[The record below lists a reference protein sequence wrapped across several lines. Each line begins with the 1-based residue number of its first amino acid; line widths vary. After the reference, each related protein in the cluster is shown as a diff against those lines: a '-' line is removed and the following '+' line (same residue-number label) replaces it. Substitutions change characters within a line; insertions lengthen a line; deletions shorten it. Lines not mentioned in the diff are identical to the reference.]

1 YGYKR
6 VGERE
11 LPKALSYVEK
21 AKKENLQEKVW
32 MALNLA
38 GFAVQRE
45 IGALCSLEEIYS
57 GSDEALRM
65 IDNRVKQWEFYREGL
80 ADQVLKYGAV
90 KALDLNVKAPEKS
103 ELTEEEKKY
112 SEIFPDMCPDVKGK
126 EFYLERTDRF
136 RDYIKENPDALKKLK
151 LNRNQQRSIQ
161 NFINGKR
168 SVMEIRNAAIAE
180 TEIDLPFESLM
191 GYLEL
196 LKELNW
202 ITF

>member
-1 YGYKR
+1 
-6 VGERE
+6 
-11 LPKALSYVEK
+11 LPHKTLRLLSDEISGTYRHFE
-21 AKKENLQEKVW
+21 QHS
-32 MALNLA
+32 

-45 IGALCSLEEIYS
+45 IGALRSLEEVCS
-57 GSDEALRM
+57 ASDEALRM
-65 IDNRVKQWEFYREGL
+65 IDNRVKQWEFYEEGL
-80 ADQVLKYGAV
+80 AEQILKYGAV
-90 KALDLNVKAPEKS
+90 KASELNVKAPERLN
-103 ELTEEEKKY
+103 LTEEEKKY
-112 SEIFPDMCPDVKGK
+112 SEIFPDLNPDVKGK

-136 RDYIKENPDALKKLK
+136 RDYIKEHPDALKKLN

-180 TEIDLPFESLM
+180 TEIDLPIENLM

-202 ITF
+202 IMF